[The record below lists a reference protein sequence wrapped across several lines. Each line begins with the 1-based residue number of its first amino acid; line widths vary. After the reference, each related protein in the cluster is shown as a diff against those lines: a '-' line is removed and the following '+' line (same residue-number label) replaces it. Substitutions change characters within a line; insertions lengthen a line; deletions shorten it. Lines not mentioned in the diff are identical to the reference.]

1 MSTRALVLYAHP
13 CGESFAA
20 SLRDTVTGTLR
31 ARGWEVD
38 LCDLYAEGFDPV
50 MGAEERR
57 GYHDTATNTAPVQS
71 HIDRLRAA
79 EALVFVHPVWN
90 FGFPAILKGY
100 TDRVFLPGIT
110 FQLDAGR
117 VRPAMTHIRKLAS
130 ISTYGASRMRAFLAG
145 DPPRKVMGRAFRHA
159 CQPDRFLYMALY
171 DMNRADQRQRA
182 DYLAR
187 VQRKMEQF

>member
-1 MSTRALVLYAHP
+1 MTTRALVLYAHP

-20 SLRDTVTGTLR
+20 TLRDTVTGTLA
-31 ARGWEVD
+31 ARGWDVD

-50 MGAEERR
+50 LGADERR
-57 GYHDTATNTAPVQS
+57 GYHDTATNTLPVQS
-71 HIDRLRAA
+71 HVDRLRAA
-79 EALVFVHPVWN
+79 QALIFVHPVWN
-90 FGFPAILKGY
+90 FGMPAILKGY

-110 FQLDAGR
+110 FSLQDGK

-130 ISTYGASRMRAFLAG
+130 VTTYGASRVRAFLAG
-145 DPPRKVMGRAFRHA
+145 DPPRRVVSRAFRHA

-171 DMNRADQRQRA
+171 DMNRADAGQRA

-187 VQRKMEQF
+187 VQRKMEHF

>member
-38 LCDLYAEGFDPV
+38 LCDLYAEAFDPV
-50 MGAEERR
+50 MGPEERR

-71 HIDRLRAA
+71 HVDRLRAA
-79 EALVFVHPVWN
+79 QALVFVHPVWN
-90 FGFPAILKGY
+90 FGMPAILKGY

-110 FQLDAGR
+110 FSLQDGR
-117 VRPAMTHIRKLAS
+117 VKPAMTHIRKMACVT
-130 ISTYGASRMRAFLAG
+130 TYGAHRLRAFLAG
-145 DPPRKVMGRAFRHA
+145 DPPRKVVSRAFRHA
-159 CQPDRFLYMALY
+159 CQPDSFLYMALY
-171 DMNRADQRQRA
+171 DMNRADQGQRA
-182 DYLAR
+182 GYLAR